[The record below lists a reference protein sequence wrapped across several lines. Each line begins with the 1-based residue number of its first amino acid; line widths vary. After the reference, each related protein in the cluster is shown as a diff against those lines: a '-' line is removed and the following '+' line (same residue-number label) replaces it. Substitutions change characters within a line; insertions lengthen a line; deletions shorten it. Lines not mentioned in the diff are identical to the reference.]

1 MFFKEYKNVVSSKQD
16 IHRKGGE
23 EASGAVLPSP
33 DGGERL
39 LGALRLRCLP
49 APLAALWRLN
59 WVALGALSP
68 GFLQLVMG
76 LLPLFNII
84 KGAPCSVPEVCGVL
98 GEGLPVGQCAHDGC
112 HLLLLQPVSHPCH
125 SPSFTQ
131 GEDSTVGPSLFPG
144 PVV

>member
-98 GEGLPVGQCAHDGC
+98 GEGLPVGQCAPTMAATSSCSSRC
-112 HLLLLQPVSHPCH
+112 HTPAIHPALLRERTAQWGP
-125 SPSFTQ
+125 PS
-131 GEDSTVGPSLFPG
+131 SLG
-144 PVV
+144 L